1 MDGRQIYENFVNGR
15 GPEKLNTVADVIRDV
30 ERDYEMWAADVRE
43 LTAKMES
50 AWSGDA
56 AGAARRGA
64 GPLVVEHELARP
76 ELTTAQDLTVRQV
89 DSFDQ
94 AKNSVQP
101 IPNQPEKPGMWDN
114 VISFGGASDDYESQ
128 MRGYNG
134 ANDQNVQVMRQYEDS
149 SNYNTSGMPQ
159 SYGNLDPDQSEI
171 VIGSEPKT
179 PPPDDGKSG
188 RQWVPPDVNGN
199 DTGGS
204 DGRTP
209 PGSWNTLPSQTTTPS
224 GWTPPP
230 STLPGQPPVGTLPV
244 NPPPGGGPGYPPPGG
259 WPPGT
264 PPPGALPPGSRP
276 PGSQLPPGSRPPGG
290 GGGPRGGFGPG
301 GSSGSGGPGSGQ
313 GGMRGG
319 GGGGFGPGG
328 SGSGGPGAGGPRS
341 GAMPGGMFGG
351 DDHHGNQNRGAA
363 AGGRGGAG
371 SPMGGGGGAGGK
383 GEEDTEHQA
392 PSYLLENDPD
402 AIFGTDEIT
411 APPVIGG

>member
-1 MDGRQIYENFVNGR
+1 MDGQKIYDNFANGR
-15 GPEKLNTVADVIRDV
+15 GPERLNSVADILRDV
-30 ERDYEMWAADVRE
+30 EADYAEWAADVRQ
-43 LTAKMES
+43 LTTAME
-50 AWSGDA
+50 AVWEGDA
-56 AGAARRGA
+56 GGAARRGA

-89 DSFDQ
+89 DSYDQ

-101 IPNQPEKPGMWDN
+101 VPNQPKEPGMWDN

-128 MRGYNG
+128 LREYNG

-149 SNYNTSGMPQ
+149 SNYNAGGMPQ
-159 SYGNLDPDQSEI
+159 SYGNLTPDQSEI

-188 RQWVPPDVNGN
+188 RQFVPPDTNGS
-199 DTGGS
+199 DPGGS
-204 DGRTP
+204 TGWTP
-209 PGSWNTLPSQTTTPS
+209 PNTSTTQPAQTTTPS
-224 GWTPPP
+224 GWTPPL
-230 STLPGQPPVGTLPV
+230 STVPGQPPVGTLPV
-244 NPPPGGGPGYPPPGG
+244 SPPPGTGPGYPPPGG

-264 PPPGALPPGSRP
+264 YPPGARPPGGSLPPGSR
-276 PGSQLPPGSRPPGG
+276 Q
-290 GGGPRGGFGPG
+290 GGPGTGPGTGPRPGYGPG
-301 GSSGSGGPGSGQ
+301 GQSGQGGPGSGQ
-313 GGMRGG
+313 NMRG

-341 GAMPGGMFGG
+341 GAMGGPGGMFGG
-351 DDHHGNQNRGAA
+351 DDHHGNQNRGGA
-363 AGGRGGAG
+363 AGGRQAGGM
-371 SPMGGGGGAGGK
+371 PMGGGGGAGGK
-383 GEEDTEHQA
+383 GEDDTEHQS